1 MAQGKKF
8 AADFERIDEVKGNDK
23 ILIQDSNTGVVK
35 YASPSQINA
44 KFDKLVA
51 DIETAVQAV
60 ADARAAQA
68 AAEAAIPLAQAE
80 VANAHAEAVAAGT
93 AKSGAES
100 AKAGAE
106 TAKSG
111 AETAKSGAE
120 AAYQNTLNALT
131 SVLEDIKALKALIDN
146 GGHHKAISYDAEE
159 GFSVCGKRF
168 VLHGHGVP
176 SADTIPDQFGIPAFV
191 GQMYINE
198 DAASAGLYYAKG
210 TSAVSDWKN
219 ANS

>member
-93 AKSGAES
+93 AKS
-100 AKAGAE
+100 GAE

>member
-51 DIETAVQAV
+51 DIDTAVQAV
-60 ADARAAQA
+60 VDARAAQA
-68 AAEAAIPLAQAE
+68 AAEAAIPLAQVE

-111 AETAKSGAE
+111 AETA
-120 AAYQNTLNALT
+120 YQNTLNALT
-131 SVLEDIKALKALIDN
+131 SVLEDIKALKALVDN

-168 VLHGHGVP
+168 ILHGHGVP
-176 SADTIPDQFGIPAFV
+176 SADTIPDQFGIPAFI

>member
-93 AKSGAES
+93 AKSGAE
-100 AKAGAE
+100 
-106 TAKSG
+106 
-111 AETAKSGAE
+111 

-159 GFSVCGKRF
+159 GFNVCGKRF
-168 VLHGHGVP
+168 IVP
-176 SADTIPDQFGIPAFV
+176 SADTIPDQFGIPAFI

>member
-51 DIETAVQAV
+51 DIETAVQAA

-93 AKSGAES
+93 AKS
-100 AKAGAE
+100 GAE

>member
-35 YASPSQINA
+35 YASPSQLNA

-93 AKSGAES
+93 AKSGAE
-100 AKAGAE
+100 
-106 TAKSG
+106 
-111 AETAKSGAE
+111 

-159 GFSVCGKRF
+159 GFNVCGKRLI
-168 VLHGHGVP
+168 LHGHGVP

>member
-80 VANAHAEAVAAGT
+80 VANAHAEAVAAG
-93 AKSGAES
+93 
-100 AKAGAE
+100 
-106 TAKSG
+106 
-111 AETAKSGAE
+111 TAKSGAE

>member
-60 ADARAAQA
+60 VDARAAQA

-93 AKSGAES
+93 AKSV
-100 AKAGAE
+100 
-106 TAKSG
+106 
-111 AETAKSGAE
+111 AE

-159 GFSVCGKRF
+159 GFNVCGKRF
-168 VLHGHGVP
+168 ILHGHGVP

>member
-1 MAQGKKF
+1 MSQGKKF

-23 ILIQDSNTGVVK
+23 ILIQDSTSGVVK

-51 DIETAVQAV
+51 DIATAVQAV
-60 ADARAAQA
+60 ADAQAAQA
-68 AAEAAIPLAQAE
+68 AAEAAIPLA
-80 VANAHAEAVAAGT
+80 HAEAVAAEASKTQAAAQVPLAHAEVVSAQAAKT
-93 AKSGAES
+93 A
-100 AKAGAE
+100 
-106 TAKSG
+106 

-120 AAYQNTLNALT
+120 AAYQNTLNALAA
-131 SVLEDIKALKALIDN
+131 VLEDITALKALIDN

-159 GFSVCGKRF
+159 GFNVCGKRL

-176 SADTIPDQFGIPAFV
+176 SADTIPDQFGIPAFI

-210 TSAVSDWKN
+210 TSAVADWKN